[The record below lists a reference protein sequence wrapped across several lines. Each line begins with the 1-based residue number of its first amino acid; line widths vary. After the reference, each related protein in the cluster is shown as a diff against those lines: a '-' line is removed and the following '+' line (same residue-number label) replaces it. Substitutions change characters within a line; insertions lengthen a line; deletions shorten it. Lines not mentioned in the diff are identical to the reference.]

1 MDENLAKNYYLR
13 EDIQK
18 ALLNFAKQREV
29 GVMYDKYFGKRP
41 DVIEYLSDVKNF
53 VKKGVCSFHISEE
66 RWSNPLLLENKN
78 LTEDEKNKIR
88 TGWDLILD
96 LDGVDFIYA
105 KIAGKIIIEFLES
118 LNIKNISLKFS
129 GNKGFHIGIPFEA
142 FSYNILGIGETK
154 NLFPFVARK
163 IASYL
168 IYELKYKISKAIL
181 ENDKNVEN
189 ISKKYNIEL
198 KDLIIDDKDSN
209 NLNYLKLIEIDT
221 ILIATRHL
229 FRCPYSLHEKSNLV
243 SIPVQ
248 TSKILEFDKKQA
260 EPDVVNPK
268 DYENFEFLKYNK
280 EFGKDADILLIKAYE
295 DDYLDMVLD
304 NINVKKKDNSL
315 IEITE
320 DVFQKDFPECI
331 KYVLENQFLDGKK
344 RAIFLLL
351 TFLYSINWKRKNIED
366 LIYNWNLKQEMPLKK
381 NYINAQISWFDVKQ
395 KKISPPNFN
404 NDNYYK
410 SIGISKE
417 IIDKDKKK
425 LKNNNIKNP
434 LHYIYIFLQNKK
446 NKK

>member
-1 MDENLAKNYYLR
+1 MNKNLAKNYYLR

-53 VKKGVCSFHISEE
+53 VKKGVYSFHISEE

-78 LTEDEKNKIR
+78 LLEDEKNKIR

-142 FSYNILGIGETK
+142 FSYNILGIGQTK

-198 KDLIIDDKDSN
+198 KDLVIDDKQSN

-260 EPDVVNPK
+260 EPEVVNPD
-268 DYENFEFLKYNK
+268 DYQEFEFLKYNK

-395 KKISPPNFN
+395 KKNLATKF
-404 NDNYYK
+404 
-410 SIGISKE
+410 
-417 IIDKDKKK
+417 
-425 LKNNNIKNP
+425 
-434 LHYIYIFLQNKK
+434 
-446 NKK
+446 